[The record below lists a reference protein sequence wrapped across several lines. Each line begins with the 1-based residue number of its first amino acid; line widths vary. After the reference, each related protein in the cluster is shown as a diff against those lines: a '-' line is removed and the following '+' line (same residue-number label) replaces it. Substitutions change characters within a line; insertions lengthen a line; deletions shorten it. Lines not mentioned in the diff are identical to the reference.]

1 MSPSGSRS
9 GLSGG
14 SAQSTPPHYIVLF
27 RKFARWRRPGC
38 PNDREPHPIN
48 RMPRVPRRLR
58 GTRATRRTHEVT
70 TTRRAVH
77 PAERRFTPS
86 AQIYR
91 NRRTD
96 AASSP
101 AVDGIAFRSVG
112 SACLACF
119 ASTVSPLA
127 PYALP
132 APTIP
137 VTRALRMPR
146 LLHLSAC
153 PARSACLVRPMHPR
167 VLRAPHA
174 LPIPSIPRTPHS
186 SVEKSPYLLTFR
198 PCGRKTA
205 LYARPKAHRGELR
218 RLSIKGEQVF

>member
-1 MSPSGSRS
+1 MTVHEPERTSFGFKRRIGAIGTATLHGAFQEVCTLEAPRMPKRPR
-9 GLSGG
+9 
-14 SAQSTPPHYIVLF
+14 APP
-27 RKFARWRRPGC
+27 
-38 PNDREPHPIN
+38 DN

-70 TTRRAVH
+70 ARRGVAVH

-112 SACLACF
+112 SVRLACF

-137 VTRALRMPR
+137 VTRVLRMPR
-146 LLHLSAC
+146 PLHLSAR
-153 PARSACLVRPMHPR
+153 PARSACHIRPSIR
-167 VLRAPHA
+167 ASRALRMPCLFRPSHA
-174 LPIPSIPRTPHS
+174 LRT
-186 SVEKSPYLLTFR
+186 
-198 PCGRKTA
+198 
-205 LYARPKAHRGELR
+205 LR
-218 RLSIKGEQVF
+218 

>member
-1 MSPSGSRS
+1 MTVHEPERTSFGFKRRI
-9 GLSGG
+9 GAIGAATLHG
-14 SAQSTPPHYIVLF
+14 AFQEVCTLETPRMP
-27 RKFARWRRPGC
+27 KRPRA
-38 PNDREPHPIN
+38 PPDN

-70 TTRRAVH
+70 ARRGVAVH

-101 AVDGIAFRSVG
+101 AVDGITLRSVG
-112 SACLACF
+112 SVRLACF

-146 LLHLSAC
+146 
-153 PARSACLVRPMHPR
+153 PPIHPR
-167 VLRAPHA
+167 VPRAPHA
-174 LPIPSIPRTPHS
+174 LLIPPITRTTNS

-205 LYARPKAHRGELR
+205 LYVRPKAHRGEL
-218 RLSIKGEQVF
+218 

>member
-1 MSPSGSRS
+1 M
-9 GLSGG
+9 
-14 SAQSTPPHYIVLF
+14 VLF

-38 PNDREPHPIN
+38 PNGREPHPITACLGCHGGFVGRARPAA
-48 RMPRVPRRLR
+48 RMRLPRR
-58 GTRATRRTHEVT
+58 GI
-70 TTRRAVH
+70 AVH
-77 PAERRFTPS
+77 PAECRFTPS

-112 SACLACF
+112 SVRLTCF

-153 PARSACLVRPMHPR
+153 PARSACPVRSIHPR
-167 VLRAPHA
+167 VPRAPHA
-174 LPIPSIPRTPHS
+174 LPIPPISRTTHS

-205 LYARPKAHRGELR
+205 LYARPKAHCGELR